1 VNQQLGVDKRFLHP
15 LPMNSP
21 TIIESRGKPVTVTL
35 LDANHCPGAIMFL
48 FEVGNKTILHVGDFR
63 WDREIMMKMP
73 QLKAFSNAN
82 PRLNEIFLDTTYCD
96 KKYSLPTQAEA
107 IEATIT
113 AVEEEL
119 AMAKK
124 ERTKTLFLFGS
135 YTIGK
140 ERIYLSV
147 AEHLGMKVYVDNR
160 RFRILSALEWPKERM
175 KMFTTNKSESSLWV
189 VPLGNVNF
197 KKMRDFMEDANKNKV
212 FSIPY
217 GRCAGFRPTGWTFST
232 KTSGGIISSKTSGRY
247 SVHGVP
253 YSEHSSFPELVD
265 CLKCLKPKKITTTVS
280 PAKSEDQISL
290 LLSQVNAR
298 QIFG

>member
-1 VNQQLGVDKRFLHP
+1 
-15 LPMNSP
+15 MNSP

-124 ERTKTLFLFGS
+124 RKNEDTL
-135 YTIGK
+135 
-140 ERIYLSV
+140 
-147 AEHLGMKVYVDNR
+147 
-160 RFRILSALEWPKERM
+160 
-175 KMFTTNKSESSLWV
+175 
-189 VPLGNVNF
+189 
-197 KKMRDFMEDANKNKV
+197 
-212 FSIPY
+212 
-217 GRCAGFRPTGWTFST
+217 
-232 KTSGGIISSKTSGRY
+232 
-247 SVHGVP
+247 
-253 YSEHSSFPELVD
+253 LVW
-265 CLKCLKPKKITTTVS
+265 
-280 PAKSEDQISL
+280 
-290 LLSQVNAR
+290 
-298 QIFG
+298 